1 MNSRPP
7 PDAAPEPSR
16 RVTIH
21 DVARSLGVSRATV
34 SLALNGK
41 GTIAPSTRERVVAE
55 ATRLGYVA
63 NPLARGLRVGRSG
76 VLGLSVRSLD
86 AYRSYR
92 PAGVDHFTRM
102 AGAAAFTAM
111 DRGFSLMLVP
121 QRDSGKERDV
131 PSWLDGYVLEDPRAN
146 DPVVDHLLAIGVTVV
161 TIGWDPA
168 RKARTAWV
176 STSAKEETRSG
187 LDLLQ
192 KRGARSIAFV
202 SGTERNSWNAE
213 AERAYRAWCRE
224 NGARV
229 RLLHVPEVAG
239 EQGGVQAGTE
249 LLTPPVRPDAVF
261 CQTGR
266 HAAGVASAAIGMGL
280 VVPQDLMIM
289 AGSDAEQT
297 RHFRPG
303 ITSID
308 LRPEELGREAVELL
322 ADLISGTTSRRTCL
336 IKGQLIER
344 ASTRRSER
352 RPATGPRGAR
362 PPALPP
368 HDIDHTS
375 RLPRPLK

>member
-1 MNSRPP
+1 MDRRPP
-7 PDAAPEPSR
+7 PDEVPEPSR

-21 DVARSLGVSRATV
+21 DVADSLGVSPATV

-41 GTIAPSTRERVVAE
+41 GTISPSTRERVAAE
-55 ATRLGYVA
+55 ATRLGYTA
-63 NPLARGLRVGRSG
+63 NPLARGLRAGRSG

-86 AYRSYR
+86 AYGSYR

-102 AGAAAFTAM
+102 AGAAAFTAL

-121 QRDSGKERDV
+121 HRGNGKERDV
-131 PSWLDGYVLEDPRAN
+131 PSWLDGYVLEDPRSN
-146 DPVVDHLLAIGVTVV
+146 DPVVDYLLAAGVTVV

-176 STSAKEETRSG
+176 STSVREETRRG

-192 KRGARSIAFV
+192 NRGARSIAFV

-213 AERAYRAWCRE
+213 AERAYRAWCRD
-224 NGARV
+224 NRAPV
-229 RLLHVPEVAG
+229 RLLHVPEAVGEEGGAG
-239 EQGGVQAGTE
+239 AAAE
-249 LLTPPVRPDAVF
+249 LLNTPVRPDAVF

-266 HAAGVASAAIGMGL
+266 HAAGVADAAIGMGF
-280 VVPQDLMIM
+280 VVPEDLMIM

-297 RHFRPG
+297 RHFHPG

-322 ADLISGTTSRRTCL
+322 ADLITGMTSRRTCS
-336 IKGQLIER
+336 IEGRLIER
-344 ASTRRSER
+344 ASTRRSKR
-352 RPATGPRGAR
+352 RPAAGPSAP
-362 PPALPP
+362 PPALLPP
-368 HDIDHTS
+368 EIDHTPWS
-375 RLPRPLK
+375 LRALK